1 MTLTMIKA
9 KQEMTPEQ
17 IELARKQFM
26 FNEAVVK
33 PQFIIAEKCRRSF
46 YFFVQTF
53 WHVVSSDKPHYNWHI
68 KYLCDSLQ
76 KIGERVGKKQKKKY
90 DLLINQ
96 PPGTTKTI
104 VCTIMFPVW
113 CWTNWHWIKFLTL
126 SYSQSLS
133 IDHSEKSRDI
143 LRSNEF
149 ELFFPELSIKAD
161 KDLKQNYQIV
171 RKTYDPKQDKLVNVL
186 GGNRFTSSVGGT
198 MTGQHGDILIVD
210 DPLDPKRAASKQE
223 LKATNEWLQS
233 TLTTRKT
240 DKDRS
245 VQILVMQRLAQKDP
259 SGVLLAKKKEGKK
272 RVRHICLPAEIN
284 EHIRPVPEKLA
295 ENYQNGLLDQKRLS
309 KEVLIEMEADLGQY
323 GYAGQMQQSP
333 IPVAGGMF
341 KVANF
346 HMIDT
351 MPEPSKI
358 VRTVRYWDKAASQ
371 GEGCYTA
378 SIKMSLL
385 QNGML
390 LISSII
396 RKQLSTE
403 EREDLILTTA
413 QADGKDV
420 EIWIE
425 QEPGSGGKDSA
436 KQTVKMLAG
445 FVVRVDRPTGNK
457 AFRADPFSVQVNRG
471 NVYLLQSEAVEDY
484 KEELKHFPKGQY
496 KDQVDASSGAFSALL
511 GKKEARVF

>member
-1 MTLTMIKA
+1 MSNQ
-9 KQEMTPEQ
+9 KQDMSQEE
-17 IELARKQFM
+17 IELARKRFM
-26 FNEAVVK
+26 FNEAITK
-33 PQFIIAEKCRRSF
+33 PQFIIAEKCRRRF

-53 WHVVSSDKPHYNWHI
+53 WHVVSSDTPHYNWHI
-68 KYLCDSLQ
+68 EYLCDTLQ
-76 KIGERVGKKQKKKY
+76 KIGERVGQKKKKKH

-104 VCTIMFPVW
+104 ICTIMFPVW

-149 ELFFPELSIKAD
+149 ELFFPELAIKAD

-171 RKTYDPKQDKLVNVL
+171 KKIYDPKQKKHVNVL

-223 LKATNEWLQS
+223 LKATNDWIQS

-240 DKDRS
+240 DKERS
-245 VQILVMQRLAQKDP
+245 VQVLVMQRLAQQDP
-259 SGVLLAKKKEGKK
+259 SGVLLEKKAKGIKKIK
-272 RVRHICLPAEIN
+272 HICLPAEIN
-284 EHIRPVPEKLA
+284 ESLRPVPEKLA
-295 ENYQNGLLDQKRLS
+295 EKYTDGLLDPKRLPR
-309 KEVLIEMEADLGQY
+309 EVLRDIEADLGQY
-323 GYAGQMQQSP
+323 QYAGQMGQTP
-333 IPVAGGMF
+333 IPISGGMF
-341 KVANF
+341 KVKNF
-346 HMIDT
+346 NIIDT

-358 VRTVRYWDKAASQ
+358 VRTVRYWDKA
-371 GEGCYTA
+371 GTKDGGCYTV
-378 SIKMSLL
+378 SVKMSLL
-385 QNGML
+385 LNGMF

-396 RKQLSTE
+396 RQQLATE
-403 EREDLILTTA
+403 EREDLILATA
-413 QADGKDV
+413 RGDGESV

-445 FVVRVDRPTGNK
+445 YNVRVDRPSGDK
-457 AFRADPFSVQVNRG
+457 AYRASPFSVQVNRG
-471 NVYLLQSEAVEDY
+471 NVYLLQSPLIEEYMD
-484 KEELKHFPKGQY
+484 ELKFFPKSKY

-511 GKKEARVF
+511 SKKEAKVF